1 MRLFS
6 VVHFIP
12 ITDNFSG
19 LDLGHVW
26 VCVGSNFKGILK
38 LSLVEFTSL
47 RAYIKYEDL
56 QKTTI
61 TCFFQIFPRLLRQ
74 GSNGRRIVY
83 DASALGS
90 SAAAALPKKARE
102 NLKKTS
108 ICSFLKIFVSYVCS
122 RRAVNLAEAKES
134 ALFHPLVVG
143 GGWSSTVLISL
154 GSSTDMVEFNFV
166 SSFSLSSISSS
177 SSSSS

>member
-1 MRLFS
+1 M
-6 VVHFIP
+6 
-12 ITDNFSG
+12 T
-19 LDLGHVW
+19 
-26 VCVGSNFKGILK
+26 
-38 LSLVEFTSL
+38 

-122 RRAVNLAEAKES
+122 STNSMWSMEEIKKVIAYLSTNVEMGLAVHDQIINELPIID
-134 ALFHPLVVG
+134 H
-143 GGWSSTVLISL
+143 
-154 GSSTDMVEFNFV
+154 
-166 SSFSLSSISSS
+166 
-177 SSSSS
+177 

>member
-1 MRLFS
+1 MS
-6 VVHFIP
+6 
-12 ITDNFSG
+12 
-19 LDLGHVW
+19 
-26 VCVGSNFKGILK
+26 
-38 LSLVEFTSL
+38 

-122 RRAVNLAEAKES
+122 PFFKIFVWNKYFGYFREKFGFVFLQRWFIQNKSFKVIIVK
-134 ALFHPLVVG
+134 FV
-143 GGWSSTVLISL
+143 TKSL
-154 GSSTDMVEFNFV
+154 WHCFICRQIGKKSYGK
-166 SSFSLSSISSS
+166 II
-177 SSSSS
+177 

>member
-1 MRLFS
+1 MKRNYLLFVNPVLYKKIVLKYPLLACQCQTHLIGSIVIVS
-6 VVHFIP
+6 VDYGSWKLGRVSQIPYLLTLTKVAWHLPFPCAKNSSFIP
-12 ITDNFSG
+12 
-19 LDLGHVW
+19 
-26 VCVGSNFKGILK
+26 
-38 LSLVEFTSL
+38 

-122 RRAVNLAEAKES
+122 R
-134 ALFHPLVVG
+134 
-143 GGWSSTVLISL
+143 
-154 GSSTDMVEFNFV
+154 
-166 SSFSLSSISSS
+166 
-177 SSSSS
+177 